1 MTRRP
6 TPGERSEPESVG
18 AALLAEIE
26 RVSAKR
32 ERWRGYAKEAGSGA
46 SFAPAIFL
54 MTQGI
59 DAAKAALA
67 DDDAVR
73 CIQAL
78 EFLRAYDDED

>member
-1 MTRRP
+1 
-6 TPGERSEPESVG
+6 VG

-32 ERWRGYAKEAGSGA
+32 ERWRGYAKDAGASA
-46 SFAPAIFL
+46 SFAPGIFL

-59 DAAKAALA
+59 EAAKSALA
-67 DDDAVR
+67 DDDAAR

-78 EFLRAYDDED
+78 DFLKGYDDED